1 MKNIFLHFN
10 FGYSFYTGAS
20 VLSLITNRLP
30 ATFSLAV
37 GAAIIWLLMGIPIGI
52 LSAIRS
58 GSFMDRGAMGVALV
72 FVSMPVFWL
81 GLVVLFL
88 FSDDIGRF
96 HLLPGAN
103 TYTGL
108 TVNPWHWFTSLL
120 MPWFVLA
127 ATSAAVY
134 SRVLRG
140 SLIEAMGE
148 DYIRTARAKGLP
160 ERRVIWRHGVRSAIT
175 PVVTIFGL
183 DLGALLGG
191 AVITETVFN
200 IPGIGRLNLDAIN
213 HSDFPIV
220 QGRSSWPRCSSS
232 SPTSWWTSSA
242 PISTRASGT
251 RDDRDRDRGRPH
263 RRGPASHSCPSR
275 TCASFHTDDGV
286 VHAVDGISYA
296 LEAGKTLGIVGESGS
311 GKTVSSLTMLGL
323 TRSGALNRGYIMFQG
338 GTWSRWRTTS
348 CADARQRRL
357 DDLSDPL
364 SALQSILRVGAAG
377 GGDAGAPQPR
387 VRAQACAICCGS
399 SVSRIRRRGSTSI
412 RTSSRAACA
421 SAR

>member
-1 MKNIFLHFN
+1 MATYIVRRILWGIVLLLAVSAITFIFFNVFPSADPAQLRAGRNASPAIIHYIRHELGLDQSVPAQFFNYMKNIFLHFN

-20 VLSLITNRLP
+20 VLSLIQDRLP
-30 ATFSLAV
+30 ATLSLSV
-37 GAAIIWLLMGIPIGI
+37 GAAIIWLLMGIPVGI
-52 LSAIRS
+52 ISAIKR
-58 GSFMDRGAMGVALV
+58 GSILDRASMSVALV

-88 FSDDIGRF
+88 FANDIGRF
-96 HLLPGAN
+96 HVLPGAN

-108 TVNPWHWFTSLL
+108 TVSPWHWFTSLI

-148 DYIRTARAKGLP
+148 DYIRTARAKGLR
-160 ERRVIWRHGVRSAIT
+160 ERRVIFRHGVRSAIT

-220 QGRSSWPRCSSS
+220 QG
-232 SPTSWWTSSA
+232 TVILATLF
-242 PISTRASGT
+242 I
-251 RDDRDRDRGRPH
+251 
-263 RRGPASHSCPSR
+263 
-275 TCASFHTDDGV
+275 V
-286 VHAVDGISYA
+286 VANIVVDIAYA
-296 LEAGKTLGIVGESGS
+296 
-311 GKTVSSLTMLGL
+311 
-323 TRSGALNRGYIMFQG
+323 Y
-338 GTWSRWRTTS
+338 
-348 CADARQRRL
+348 L
-357 DDLSDPL
+357 D
-364 SALQSILRVGAAG
+364 
-377 GGDAGAPQPR
+377 PR
-387 VRAQACAICCGS
+387 VRYS
-399 SVSRIRRRGSTSI
+399 
-412 RTSSRAACA
+412 
-421 SAR
+421 